1 MTSEDLSYRL
11 DGRVATVTGAA
22 GGMGVAI
29 CRRLARLGATPV
41 LLDLPGER
49 LTAVA
54 EGLRSDGIACHAVAC
69 DITNENEVIA
79 ATETVSHEYGRC
91 DILVNNAGAL
101 HKAVPLESLDIEIW
115 MSSFAVNTT
124 GAFLCTKH
132 FGAMM
137 LAVRSGNIVNIGSTA
152 TALPTASAGY
162 GVTKTA
168 VLGFTRQVAVEWG
181 PHGIRANIVSPGF
194 ILTPLSQAFYADPVI
209 RKLRETAIAL
219 RRIGTPEDVA
229 AMVSF
234 LASDAASYVTGQ
246 EIRVDGGFS
255 LTSHILTQPQRD
267 LYAEG
272 KRW

>member
-152 TALPTASAGY
+152 TA
-162 GVTKTA
+162 
-168 VLGFTRQVAVEWG
+168 VEWR